1 LKDFAPV
8 TIKMAKEQNL
18 SLNPTKISGMCGRLM
33 CCLTYE
39 HEYYERIK
47 KDLPKIGKKVRT
59 KDGEGKIVRQNVLKE
74 TLTIALESGDEVEVS
89 ARDLMQQGLF
99 IKK

>member
-1 LKDFAPV
+1 MLFDFFEGFAPV

-39 HEYYERIK
+39 HEYYEKIK

-59 KDGEGKIVRQNVLKE
+59 RDGEGKIVRQNVLKE
-74 TLTIALESGDEVEVS
+74 TLTIAIGIRGRG
-89 ARDLMQQGLF
+89 RDIGP
-99 IKK
+99 